1 LAYGR
6 HYGAL
11 HSRMTEAAAPAS
23 AAVQPGDAKVV
34 ALDRFDVAIL
44 RLLAAEARMSQR
56 RLAREVGMSPPAV
69 AERIARLERSGVIR
83 GYRVDVDR
91 RALGFGLVVYVGVI
105 AIQGPDQADVVRSL
119 GALPEVEDVHVVTGP
134 KDLLVRLRVRDHEH
148 LRELL
153 FDRVWNLPGIERTE
167 TYISLGHMDP
177 KDIDA
182 GLLGLIDT
190 TPAHAGGS

>member
-1 LAYGR
+1 
-6 HYGAL
+6 
-11 HSRMTEAAAPAS
+11 MTEAPAS
-23 AAVQPGDAKVV
+23 APASVQPNNRPAV

-44 RLLAAEARMSQR
+44 RLLAEDARMSQR

-69 AERIARLERSGVIR
+69 AERVARLERSGVIR

-105 AIQGPDQADVVRSL
+105 AVQGPDQADVVRSL

-153 FDRVWNLPGIERTE
+153 FDRIWNLPGIERTE

-182 GLLGLIDT
+182 GLLGLID
-190 TPAHAGGS
+190 PAPARAGGN